1 MRVLVVGST
10 GTIGKTLTAE
20 LSQSGFEVISASRRT
35 NSDIKNSIHIDLT
48 TASEALAIFEKQE
61 NFDSAVLCAAVTN
74 LHECECDPKATSQ
87 INISAQVTLT
97 KALLDVGTQKV
108 VFLSSNRVFGGK
120 SANTSKSAKYS
131 FTTEYGRQKAIAE
144 TELLK
149 LGKAVRVIRLTKV
162 LAEDEPRLNDW
173 ASKLTSGR
181 EVKAFVDA
189 RVSPVTLDD
198 TVKVIT
204 EVVESDCESV
214 TQFSATDEISYF
226 EMARFMAKFLRV
238 DERLVVAQN
247 AEEVGEKPLDHASL
261 ECSKFKSVNPSSSL
275 VAVQKVL
282 EKMIY

>member
-35 NSDIKNSIHIDLT
+35 NSDNKNSIHIDLA

-120 SANTSKSAKYS
+120 SANTDALAKYS
-131 FTTEYGRQKAIAE
+131 FTTEYGRQKANAE

-149 LGKAVRVIRLTKV
+149 LGQAARVIRLTKV
-162 LAEDEPRLNDW
+162 LSEENPLLRDW
-173 ASKLTSGR
+173 VSKLKSGQ
-181 EVKAFVDA
+181 EIKAFVDVM
-189 RVSPVTLDD
+189 VSPVTLED
-198 TVKVIT
+198 TVKVIA
-204 EVVESDCESV
+204 EVVKSESESIM
-214 TQFSATDEISYF
+214 QFSATDEISYF
-226 EMARFMAKFLRV
+226 EMARFMAKFLQV
-238 DERLVVAQN
+238 DEHLVVAQN
-247 AEEVGEKPLDHASL
+247 AEEVGEKPLKHASL
-261 ECSKFKSVNPSSSL
+261 ECSRFKSVNPSSSV
-275 VAVQKVL
+275 VALQKVL
-282 EKMIY
+282 EKMI